1 VVWDDAGAKRLGQ
14 TLRRLRADHGLS
26 QESLAFQAGITK
38 NQLQLLEA
46 GRASGRKDE
55 TGPSNPRMS
64 TLTGL
69 ASVLNVTVAG
79 LMAASDL

>member
-1 VVWDDAGAKRLGQ
+1 MAWDDEGAKRLGQ
-14 TLRRLRADHGLS
+14 TLRRLRSDRGLS

-46 GRASGRKDE
+46 GRASGRKGE

-79 LMAASDL
+79 LMDASDL